1 MGNYKSDQKNCRF
14 YGLKLSRSTD
24 GDMIEWLDNQESI
37 QGYLKEIIRKDMEAK
52 QETEEEEKKNDT

>member
-24 GDMIEWLDNQESI
+24 GDMIEWLDSQESI
-37 QGYLKEIIRKDMEAK
+37 QGYLKEIIREDMEAHK
-52 QETEEEEKKNDT
+52 AEGEE

>member
-24 GDMIEWLDNQESI
+24 GDMIEWLDSQESI
-37 QGYLKEIIRKDMEAK
+37 QGYLKEIIRTDMEAQ
-52 QETEEEEKKNDT
+52 QETEEEEK